1 MILKNGKR
9 LDGCS
14 DTLPIGTIQPF
25 LGLTPPNG
33 YLACLGQLIS
43 KDEYPEL
50 YAICGDL
57 FGQSTETHFYLPD
70 LRGKTIVGYD
80 ENDTLLNV
88 MGKMLGSK
96 THKHSVAG
104 HTHDIDGH
112 THTSAAHTHD
122 VAGHTHTSAAHT
134 HSVASHSHT
143 SAAHTHGPGGMTACI
158 GAPTGNSF
166 GLGYVAVNP
175 AGDNSS
181 YSVGG
186 TTATATGHPG
196 RSHNT
201 ALHGNVETVTPGN
214 TGGTSLTTN
223 STTPGATGSTSLTT
237 KSTTPGATGSTSLT
251 TKSSGDSNTGDGD
264 NFQPSIAMNWIVK
277 AAMLI
282 PEYFRVEN
290 TLSSSSTSNALSA
303 AQGKVLFDKIENNAT
318 YNLEERI
325 IGTWINGKPLYR
337 KTILLEN
344 VTLPVNGDGTI
355 YETIL
360 MDLSNIDHIDL
371 SKFHARVGYEQS
383 TPYITT
389 VMQNTTFDNG
399 DYFYIRGFNN
409 NLLIQTDYFKHIFKA
424 CVTIEY
430 TKTTD

>member
-43 KDEYPEL
+43 KAEYPEL
-50 YAICGDL
+50 YIICGDL

-70 LRGKTIVGYD
+70 LRGKTVVGYD

-88 MGKMLGSK
+88 MGKILGSK
-96 THKHSVAG
+96 THKHSIAG
-104 HTHDIDGH
+104 HAHDIDGH

-122 VAGHTHTSAAHT
+122 VAGHTHTSAAHV
-134 HSVASHSHT
+134 HSTGNHTLTVAEMPAHSHAMYGGANT
-143 SAAHTHGPGGMTACI
+143 GGSYEGTDSFASGFSTFRKIEQGTYDTGGSGAHNH
-158 GAPTGNSF
+158 
-166 GLGYVAVNP
+166 
-175 AGDNSS
+175 
-181 YSVGG
+181 
-186 TTATATGHPG
+186 
-196 RSHNT
+196 
-201 ALHGNVETVTPGN
+201 GN
-214 TGGTSLTTN
+214 TG
-223 STTPGATGSTSLTT
+223 STTPGNTGSTSLTT

-251 TKSSGDSNTGDGD
+251 TKSSGDSNTGDAD

-290 TLSSSSTSNALSA
+290 ILSSSSTSNALSA

-383 TPYITT
+383 TSYITT

>member
-43 KDEYPEL
+43 KAEYPEL
-50 YAICGDL
+50 YLICGDL

-80 ENDTLLNV
+80 ESDTLLNV
-88 MGKMLGSK
+88 MGKILGSK

-251 TKSSGDSNTGDGD
+251 TKSSGDSNTGDAD

-290 TLSSSSTSNALSA
+290 ILSSSSTSNALSA

-318 YNLEERI
+318 YNLEEQVV
-325 IGTWINGKPLYR
+325 GTWIDGKPLYR
-337 KTILLEN
+337 LVIKYTANPDNNYYAVMNNGAVSTIIMGIESIARLDTFIEN
-344 VTLPVNGDGTI
+344 G
-355 YETIL
+355 
-360 MDLSNIDHIDL
+360 
-371 SKFHARVGYEQS
+371 
-383 TPYITT
+383 T
-389 VMQNTTFDNG
+389 VMVPLPSNG
-399 DYFYIRGFNN
+399 DYECRVYIQRSYGGFGVIATASSVEN
-409 NLLIQTDYFKHIFKA
+409 FKEKQITA
-424 CVTIEY
+424 ILEY
-430 TKTTD
+430 TKITD